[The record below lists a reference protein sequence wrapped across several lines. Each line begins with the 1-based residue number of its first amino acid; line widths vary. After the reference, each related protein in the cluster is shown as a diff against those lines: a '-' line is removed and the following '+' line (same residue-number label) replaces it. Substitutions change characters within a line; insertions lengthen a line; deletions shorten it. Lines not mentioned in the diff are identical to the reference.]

1 MRLQYDWSSNGFF
14 DALTKASNVPGL
26 DELHALGL
34 IEVKRT
40 PKRHVCAISERWRD
54 IRTIRLTGSFLS
66 IEIGPGH
73 AAGQPTRSQAL
84 DIAGPASDIART

>member
-34 IEVKRT
+34 IEVAR
-40 PKRHVCAISERWRD
+40 RARNSVFEA
-54 IRTIRLTGSFLS
+54 SF
-66 IEIGPGH
+66 PFC
-73 AAGQPTRSQAL
+73 Q
-84 DIAGPASDIART
+84 